1 MSVVGEGLYTGRAKG
16 GGCVSLTGIP
26 AHLPILNGYFERS
39 FSGTIPGDGRM
50 EEDADAL
57 FQYGNRLLKNEF

>member
-50 EEDADAL
+50 EEDADA
-57 FQYGNRLLKNEF
+57 